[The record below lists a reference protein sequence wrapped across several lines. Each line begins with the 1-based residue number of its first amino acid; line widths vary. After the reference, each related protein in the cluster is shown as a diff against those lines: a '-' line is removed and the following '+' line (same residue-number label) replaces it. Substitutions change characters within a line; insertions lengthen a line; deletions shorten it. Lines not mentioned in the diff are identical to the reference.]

1 MSRHRDD
8 EKYCLKSILR
18 KYWLAILV
26 VIAAYAALH
35 WLVGSRKSNFQKL
48 VELLSGN

>member
-1 MSRHRDD
+1 MSGHRDD
-8 EKYCLKSILR
+8 QRYSLKSILR
-18 KYWLAILV
+18 EYWLAILV